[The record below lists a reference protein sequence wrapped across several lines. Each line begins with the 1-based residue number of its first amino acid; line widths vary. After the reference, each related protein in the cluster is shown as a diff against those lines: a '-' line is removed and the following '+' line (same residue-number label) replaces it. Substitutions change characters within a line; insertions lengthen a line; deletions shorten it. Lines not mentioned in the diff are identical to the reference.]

1 MGELNAKMKRLQMQF
16 QVKYAWK
23 NVVQFPTGTKKH
35 AAFELDASLKLPANE
50 EIEKTIERARQKAI
64 NMITSIGIDEESID
78 FNEQINLKKKQDL
91 IKAKLMNLIPMMKMN
106 SKIKMMFM
114 R

>member
-91 IKAKLMNLIPMMKMN
+91 IKAK
-106 SKIKMMFM
+106 
-114 R
+114 